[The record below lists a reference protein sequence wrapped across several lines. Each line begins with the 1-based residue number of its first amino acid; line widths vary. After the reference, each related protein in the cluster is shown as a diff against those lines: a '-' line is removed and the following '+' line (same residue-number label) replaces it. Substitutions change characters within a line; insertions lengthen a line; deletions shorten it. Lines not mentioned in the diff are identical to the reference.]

1 MRSKSIIEQKSLV
14 FALRIIKA
22 FRFLKEQKGEYIMS
36 KQLLRSGT
44 AIGALIREA
53 EFAEEFAE
61 SKKDFIHKLHI
72 SLKEANETDYW
83 LTLLHESDYI
93 NDIAFQSIQTDC
105 TELIKLLTSIIKSSK
120 YNSDASTVINY

>member
-22 FRFLKEQKGEYIMS
+22 FRFLKN
-36 KQLLRSGT
+36 
-44 AIGALIREA
+44 
-53 EFAEEFAE
+53 
-61 SKKDFIHKLHI
+61 KKENILCLNNYLDFIHKLHI

>member
-1 MRSKSIIEQKSLV
+1 
-14 FALRIIKA
+14 
-22 FRFLKEQKGEYIMS
+22 MS

-53 EFAEEFAE
+53 EFAE

-83 LTLLHESDYI
+83 LTLLHESLLHESDYI

-120 YNSDASTVINY
+120 YNSDASTVINN

>member
-1 MRSKSIIEQKSLV
+1 MRSKSIIEEKSLV

-22 FRFLKEQKGEYIMS
+22 FRFLKEQKGEHVMS
-36 KQLLRSGT
+36 KQLLRGGT

-53 EFAEEFAE
+53 EFAE

-72 SLKEANETDYW
+72 ALKEANETDYW
-83 LTLLHESDYI
+83 LTLLHESAYI
-93 NDIAFQSIQTDC
+93 NDIAFQSVQTDC

-120 YNSDASTVINY
+120 YNPNASTVINY

>member
-1 MRSKSIIEQKSLV
+1 MKSQSVIEQKSMA

-22 FRFLKEQKGEYIMS
+22 FQFLQEQKGEYVIS

-44 AIGALIREA
+44 AIGASVREA
-53 EFAEEFAE
+53 EFAE

-83 LTLLHESDYI
+83 LTLLYQSDYL
-93 NDIAFQSIQTDC
+93 NDVTFKSIQSDC
-105 TELIKLLTSIIKSSK
+105 AEIIKLLVSIIKSSK
-120 YNSDASTVINY
+120 STPDTSAVFNY

>member
-1 MRSKSIIEQKSLV
+1 
-14 FALRIIKA
+14 
-22 FRFLKEQKGEYIMS
+22 MS

-53 EFAEEFAE
+53 EFAE

-72 SLKEANETDYW
+72 SLKEVNETDYW

>member
-1 MRSKSIIEQKSLV
+1 
-14 FALRIIKA
+14 
-22 FRFLKEQKGEYIMS
+22 MS

-53 EFAEEFAE
+53 EFAESKKDFIHKLHISEFAE

-105 TELIKLLTSIIKSSK
+105 TELIKLLTCFQK
-120 YNSDASTVINY
+120 N